1 VIRRQPDKNM
11 KCFAFDLGKV
21 LFDFDYNI
29 ALAKIESRI
38 EVSSQEIIH
47 QLFFNDFA
55 RDFEK
60 GLIGAHEFYEKF
72 KNAFK
77 LSATY
82 EEFIGNWCDIFSLNK
97 DVVNLVERLSYVY
110 PVYLISNINELH
122 FEYLHKKHP
131 EVFSLFNGLVLSY
144 QVKSLKPEKEIYQLL
159 RKISGHEYKDIIYVD
174 DRIDLICE
182 AKQLNLACINFTNFS
197 ELLSALN
204 LHGIL
209 IPAEEEKM
217 VLKLLK
223 DEIKKHKKTLI
234 VGMGNTDKSDDGL
247 GVYLT
252 EKIKDATYLKT
263 INAGSAVEN
272 YLGKIAK
279 EKPDLVIFADCASIS
294 ATQTCGCFT
303 PDDIKNLSLHL
314 THDGSLS
321 LVVEYLQN
329 INCSDILFL
338 AINGFNFS
346 LGNNLSKPV
355 ERQLQILG
363 NFFAKHFSK
372 DFI

>member
-1 VIRRQPDKNM
+1 M

-29 ALAKIESRI
+29 ALKKIESRV
-38 EVSSQEIIH
+38 ETSSQEIIH

-55 RDFEK
+55 KDFEK
-60 GLIGAHEFYEKF
+60 GLIGAREFYEKF

-82 EEFIGNWCDIFSLNK
+82 EEFIENWCDIFSLNT
-97 DVVNLVERLSYVY
+97 DVVGLVERLSYVY

-122 FEYLHKKHP
+122 FEYLHKKYP
-131 EVFSLFNGLVLSY
+131 DVFSLFNGLILSY
-144 QVKSLKPEKEIYQLL
+144 KAKSLKPEKEIYQLL
-159 RKISGHEYKDIIYVD
+159 RKISGHKYEDIIYVD
-174 DRIDLICE
+174 DRPDLICE
-182 AKQLNLACINFTNFS
+182 AKQLNLACINFTGFG

-204 LHGIL
+204 SHNIA
-209 IPAEEEKM
+209 IPTEEEKNI
-217 VLKLLK
+217 LKSLK
-223 DEIKKHKKTLI
+223 DKIKKHKRTLI
-234 VGMGNTDKSDDGL
+234 VGIGNIDKSDDGL
-247 GVYLT
+247 GIYLT
-252 EKIKDATYLKT
+252 EKIKDTTHLKT
-263 INAGSAVEN
+263 ISAGSAVEN
-272 YLGKIAK
+272 YLGKIEK
-279 EKPDLVIFADCASIS
+279 EKPGLVIFADCASNP
-294 ATQTCGCFT
+294 TQTFGCFT
-303 PDDIKNLSLHL
+303 PDNIKDLSLHL

-346 LGNNLSKPV
+346 LGNNLSKPA
-355 ERQLQILG
+355 ERELQILG

-372 DFI
+372 ERP